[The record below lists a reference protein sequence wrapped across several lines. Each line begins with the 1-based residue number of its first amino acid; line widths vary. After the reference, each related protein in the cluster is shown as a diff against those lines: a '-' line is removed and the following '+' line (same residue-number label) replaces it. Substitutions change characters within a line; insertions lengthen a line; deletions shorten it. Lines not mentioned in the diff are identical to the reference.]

1 MHLCVNAGKAMTSR
15 FLLLLTLAVLAGCAS
30 TAGAAYPPGVV
41 NGVPVDPTY
50 PGPGVRAGVGVGSWG
65 GGVGFGMGW

>member
-30 TAGAAYPPGVV
+30 TPGAAYPPGLV
-41 NGVPVDPTY
+41 NGVPVDPKR
-50 PGPGVRAGVGVGSWG
+50 VADEK
-65 GGVGFGMGW
+65 